1 MISATRGGTAR
12 ESAEQE
18 CRMAIESVTEMVES
32 AKAEIDN
39 ISPAEAA
46 RRSAEEGALIVDIR
60 DVREIQ
66 RDGAIPGAMH
76 APRGMLEF
84 WVSPDSPY
92 TKEVFGEDREFVL
105 CCAGGMR
112 SALSAKTLADMG
124 MERISHIETGFG
136 GRKADDMPVET
147 YEEWKAN
154 RDR

>member
-124 MERISHIETGFG
+124 MERISDIETGFG
-136 GRKADDMPVET
+136 GWKADDMPVET

>member
-112 SALSAKTLADMG
+112 SALSA
-124 MERISHIETGFG
+124 
-136 GRKADDMPVET
+136 
-147 YEEWKAN
+147 
-154 RDR
+154 